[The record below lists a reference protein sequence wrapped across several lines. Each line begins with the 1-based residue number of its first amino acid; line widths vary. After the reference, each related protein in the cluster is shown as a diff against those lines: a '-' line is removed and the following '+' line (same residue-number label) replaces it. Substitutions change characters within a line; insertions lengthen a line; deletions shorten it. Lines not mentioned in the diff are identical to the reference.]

1 MTGSKQR
8 FQVLSEYSWPSG
20 LARGIAVLAESP
32 DELSARLGIA
42 FLWDE
47 DDLDRLQ
54 QAYLR
59 LASGRVV
66 VLRRHA
72 REPNRGT
79 SVYADASDPAEVV
92 IAEILPALSVPR
104 TMVDWTATG

>member
-1 MTGSKQR
+1 MTGSHR
-8 FQVLSEYSWPSG
+8 RVQVLSEYSWPSG
-20 LARGIAVLAESP
+20 IAQGIAVLMESP
-32 DELSARLGIA
+32 DELATRLGIG
-42 FLWDE
+42 FQWDQ

-79 SVYADASDPAEVV
+79 SVYADASDHAAEAVAEVL
-92 IAEILPALSVPR
+92 ATLEVPGNK
-104 TMVDWTATG
+104 VDWIAAG